1 MLPAGGGKGIC
12 PRCLWKVSFNAV
24 EEDPVAGES
33 ETAWARLGDYD
44 LYDEIAHGGMG
55 VVYRARQRRLGRT
68 VAVKVLR
75 GGALAEPEA
84 RLRFRREAESAGR
97 LQHPGVV
104 AVHDVGEDQGVCWFS
119 MDYVPGE
126 DLAQRVQKRPLE
138 ARAAAACVQQVAE
151 AIHHA
156 HQHGVLHR
164 DLKPSNILMG
174 LDDQPKVT
182 DFGIARHL
190 GDTAAGGRMA
200 ALTHSGQTLGSP
212 SYASPEQAL
221 RGIAAVRSDVYG
233 LGAVLYHTLTGRAP
247 FVGPTLDSILLQLR
261 EADPVAPR
269 RLNPTV
275 PRDLETICLKCLE
288 KQPEQ
293 RYATAAEVAE
303 DLRRFGVGEALLA
316 RPVGRVGRSAR
327 WCRRRPALA
336 GLGLALL
343 VAAVAGTA
351 GVFYQWRRAEV
362 NLVEQSQQRMLAQA
376 GERAARLR
384 TYTAGVYAASQAL
397 LAEDTGLAGEL
408 LARLTPVA
416 GAEDFRGPEWY
427 LLNDRTRSQDLEVLE
442 GHPWIVACL
451 AASPDGKWL
460 ASGGRFVS
468 GWGGEQSTAFI
479 WEPATGRRVYDVP
492 VGIGSVKSLQFT
504 PDGGR
509 LMLAAA
515 ARVRFL
521 RSGTWQQEGNE
532 IPGSYGCLAHKEPWL
547 AVTEP
552 RSGTVILYHHESHEE
567 LRRLPVAG
575 AMVEFSE
582 DDRFL
587 LTTGADANLQICPVD
602 GSGPVRTFATGRRMN
617 AGALS
622 PDGRWLAACGGPDVM
637 VWDLTQP
644 PEAPPRL
651 LTGHRLDVKSL
662 VFTSAGDQLITTGSD
677 RTIRFWNTSDWQPAG
692 LMRGHRDEV
701 WCVLPDPAGRWL
713 STGSKDRTVRLWPAR
728 PPQGPQWPSHFV
740 VLPAVWSQ
748 DGRQIILAG
757 RGGTSAVCEA
767 ETLTTGP
774 MLPTPTGQAA
784 GPDGTWVRF
793 EEAPGRLE
801 WFDARG
807 QILRRL
813 ELDGKPVRFNDV
825 DSKSWSRDGRRFAL
839 ILPDLKVGV
848 WDTATGH
855 QVALLARPAGG
866 IALPVTLNADGSQ
879 LAVAGSTAAVILLYT
894 VDTGAMCRLIGHLAQ
909 ITTLAFSPDGRQLA
923 SGSMDATVRLWDTA
937 SGDPHAVLRGHVQD
951 VTCLAYAPGGRS
963 LASMGNFEAV
973 RLWNLETATEVATLP
988 QPHAANWLAFS
999 PDGRWLAVTQGDPA
1013 ERASAELERVIILPT
1028 GPDQPE
1034 D

>member
-12 PRCLWKVSFNAV
+12 PRCLWKISFGAV
-24 EEDPVAGES
+24 EEEAAAGEG
-33 ETAWARLGDYD
+33 EMAWARLGDYD

-126 DLAQRVQKRPLE
+126 DLAQRVQQRPLE
-138 ARAAAACVQQVAE
+138 AMAAAACVQQVAE

-156 HQHGVLHR
+156 HLHGVLHR

-174 LDDQPKVT
+174 LDDQPRVT

-190 GDTAAGGRMA
+190 GDTASGGRMA

-221 RGIAAVRSDVYG
+221 RGTATVRSDVYG

-261 EADPVAPR
+261 EADPVALR

-288 KQPEQ
+288 KQPDQ

-303 DLRRFGVGEALLA
+303 DLRRFGAGETLLA
-316 RPVGRVGRSAR
+316 RPVSGLGRAVR

-336 GLGLALL
+336 GLGMALL
-343 VAAVAGTA
+343 VAAGAGTA
-351 GVFYQWRRAEV
+351 GVFHQWRRAEI
-362 NLVEQSQQRMLAQA
+362 NLVEQSQQRMLAEA

-397 LAEDTGLAGEL
+397 LAEDTGLAGDL
-408 LARLTPVA
+408 LGRLVPAA

-427 LLNDRTRSQDLEVLE
+427 LLNDRTRSQDLEVLA

-468 GWGGEQSTAFI
+468 GSGGEQSTAFI

-492 VGIGSVKSLQFT
+492 VNTGSVKALQFT
-504 PDGGR
+504 PDGER
-509 LMLAAA
+509 LMLVAAGRA
-515 ARVRFL
+515 RFL
-521 RSGTWQQEGNE
+521 RTGTWQQQGNE
-532 IPGSYGCLAHKEPWL
+532 VAGTYGCLAHREPWL

-552 RSGTVILYHHESHEE
+552 RTGAIVIYDRDSLAEW
-567 LRRLPVAG
+567 RRLPVSG
-575 AMVEFSE
+575 AMVEFSR

-587 LTTGADANLQICPVD
+587 LVAGSDTDLQLCPVD
-602 GSGPVRTFATGRRMN
+602 GNGPVRKFATGRRMN

-644 PEAPPRL
+644 WETPPRL
-651 LTGHRLDVKSL
+651 LTGHRLDVKNL
-662 VFTSAGDQLITTGSD
+662 VFTTGGDQLITTGSD
-677 RTIRFWNTSDWQPAG
+677 RTIRYWNTADWQPAG

-701 WCVLPDPAGRWL
+701 WCALPDPAGRWL
-713 STGSKDRTVRLWPAR
+713 CTGSKDQTVRLWPVR
-728 PPQGPQWPSHFV
+728 PPQGPLWPSHFV

-748 DGRQIILAG
+748 DGRRIILAG
-757 RGGTSAVCEA
+757 RGGTSVVCDP
-767 ETLTTGP
+767 ETLTTGKV
-774 MLPTPTGQAA
+774 LPVPTGQAS

-793 EEAPGRLE
+793 AEAPGRLE
-801 WFDARG
+801 WFDAEG
-807 QILRRL
+807 QIRRRL
-813 ELDGKPVRFNDV
+813 ELEGDPVRFKDV
-825 DSKSWSRDGRRFAL
+825 DSKSWSRDGRRFTL
-839 ILPDLKVGV
+839 VLPEQKVGV
-848 WDTATGH
+848 WDTSNGRR
-855 QVALLARPAGG
+855 VALLSRPAGG
-866 IALPVTLNADGSQ
+866 IALPITLNADGSQ
-879 LAVAGSTAAVILLYT
+879 VAVAGSTAAVIKLYH
-894 VDTGAMCRLIGHLAQ
+894 VDTGAVRSLIGHLAQ

-937 SGDPHAVLRGHVQD
+937 SGDAQAVLRGHVQD
-951 VTCLAYAPGGRS
+951 VTCLAYSPGGRT

-999 PDGRWLAVTQGDPA
+999 PNGRWLAVTQGDPA
-1013 ERASAELERVIILPT
+1013 ERASPELERVMILPA
-1028 GPDQPE
+1028 GMDQPV